1 MGVKV
6 GMDDK
11 VNFFEKPM
19 SEEEQLELSDLLDKF
34 LLTYENDFDCLIGD
48 IEEDTDYLK
57 DEFKRFYEMVVM
69 LSDRAIE

>member
-1 MGVKV
+1 
-6 GMDDK
+6 MDGK

>member
-48 IEEDTDYLK
+48 VEEDTDYLNE
-57 DEFKRFYEMVVM
+57 EFKRLYEMVSM
-69 LSDRAIE
+69 LSDRAIK